1 MRQRSGSL
9 YNKRTLEKFY
19 EEIFEDEGFKEGR
32 IATRTKGGG
41 LAGRVPKT
49 STNLSEPDLNIGVPG
64 VRDPGFDDEM
74 LMFGARSKMIAE
86 LTRGIVDKTKEVI
99 FDVSPRAE
107 AGEVEETTGKAPKGA
122 DKLLQD
128 QEFMNQL
135 AVMQDKY
142 SNLTS
147 QEVFHIIAGE
157 SSFRSNIV
165 NPDSGAKGLYQ
176 ITEAAAKEAGI
187 NYDNLENMKPAEQ
200 LKEYDKYLQRWGYD
214 GSYSLGILQAAPK
227 YRNSSPDTVVYT
239 KKSKGGEVFRLNPQW
254 FNKDGIATVGSINNY
269 YGY

>member
-19 EEIFEDEGFKEGR
+19 EEIFEDEGFKEEK
-32 IATRTKGGG
+32 IATKTKGGG
-41 LAGRVPKT
+41 LAGRVPRK
-49 STNLSEPDLNIGVPG
+49 SISLSEPDLNVGVPG
-64 VRDPGFDDEM
+64 IRDPSFDDDM

-86 LTRGIVDKTKEVI
+86 LTKGIVDKTKEVV
-99 FDVSPRAE
+99 FDLSPRAE

-142 SNLTS
+142 PKLSS
-147 QEVFHIIAGE
+147 QEIFSVIQGE
-157 SSFRSNIV
+157 SSFRSNLV
-165 NPDSGAKGLYQ
+165 NPNSKAKGLFQ
-176 ITEAAAKEAGI
+176 ITEEAAKEAGI
-187 NYDNLENMKPAEQ
+187 NYGNLENMNPAEQ

-214 GSYSLGILQAAPK
+214 GSYSLGILQAAPSF
-227 YRNSSPDTVVYT
+227 RNASSDTVVYT
-239 KKSKGGEVFRLNPQW
+239 KKKNKRVFELNPKW
-254 FNKDGIATVGSINNY
+254 FNEDGIATVGSINNY